1 MEMWRKAYQDDH
13 ITQVDI
19 RAVRAAGKKPENV
32 MKAVA
37 ECCKYTVKPEE
48 ILVPEDMKWSAETVQ
63 VLDLA
68 LHKRRL
74 IAFGGTLKKIHAALH
89 LDDPIDGDIASAGE
103 VPDGWEKIDVQ
114 QVYVW
119 HSGYSQYIAAAESN

>member
-1 MEMWRKAYQDDH
+1 M
-13 ITQVDI
+13 
-19 RAVRAAGKKPENV
+19 
-32 MKAVA
+32 
-37 ECCKYTVKPEE
+37 
-48 ILVPEDMKWSAETVQ
+48 Q

-89 LDDPIDGDIASAGE
+89 LDDPIDGDITSAGE